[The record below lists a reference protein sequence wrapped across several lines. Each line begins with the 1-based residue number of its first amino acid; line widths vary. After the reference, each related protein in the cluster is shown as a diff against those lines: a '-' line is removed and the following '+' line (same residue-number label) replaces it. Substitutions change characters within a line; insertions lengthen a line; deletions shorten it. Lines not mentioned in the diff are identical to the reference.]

1 MSKALNKRKD
11 NAKGR
16 WTIDKIEKG
25 ILEFFDRYHKYP
37 TTLDFDKVDFLPS
50 SRLIQRNFGGIVKLK
65 EVLKINDVKNCSKGE
80 YRSKIAKAIYNES
93 VEYEQIFYKF
103 LITKFPEISVHEHKI
118 LRPGHICCD
127 FFIYTSTNKGFA
139 IDIFYAKDTF
149 SLTGVVNIKCK
160 RYATLNFPIYFIL
173 VGNNFIKQCDIDV
186 LLYNK
191 KNMLPNNIKVITE
204 EEFKNTL

>member
-191 KNMLPNNIKVITE
+191 TK
-204 EEFKNTL
+204 